1 MASGLLLPDNNKKPV
16 WEVSMNDQRTFA
28 AEMPWPDF
36 HARVKDG
43 KTPILIPLGSMEQHG
58 HHMPLHVDVLL
69 PTEFSRRVAARVGGL
84 VSPTFNYGYKS
95 QQKCGGGNHM
105 PGTISLEGQTLVHQL
120 RDVIKEFARHGGRNF
135 AIVNGHYENSWFINE
150 AVDIALRELRWDGI
164 KNVKIVVLSYW
175 DFVNQ
180 ETIDKIYPDGF
191 PGWAVEHGGV
201 LETSLMLALYPELVQ
216 LERAID
222 HPPATFP
229 PYDVYPVKAEWTP
242 ASGTLSSPRH
252 ASREKGELMLEV
264 CTDGIVNALRDEFSI
279 TSAG

>member
-1 MASGLLLPDNNKKPV
+1 MTDRP
-16 WEVSMNDQRTFA
+16 FA

-36 HARVKDG
+36 HARMKDG

-69 PTEFSRRVAARVGGL
+69 PTEFARRVAERIGGL
-84 VSPTFNYGYKS
+84 VAPSFTYGYKS

-105 PGTISLEGQTLVHQL
+105 PGTVSLEGQTLVHQL

-150 AVDIALRELRWDGI
+150 AVDLALRELRWDGVTD
-164 KNVKIVVLSYW
+164 VKIVVLSYW

-201 LETSLMLALYPELVQ
+201 LETSLMLALHPQLVH
-216 LERAID
+216 LDRALD
-222 HPPATFP
+222 VAPATFP
-229 PYDVYPVKAEWTP
+229 PYDVYPVKAGMDAGQRHTVLAQKCLDARKANSCSPFARMASCRRFRTNSQSRP
-242 ASGTLSSPRH
+242 ASAPRPDPIQH
-252 ASREKGELMLEV
+252 PDNKEHGLP
-264 CTDGIVNALRDEFSI
+264 
-279 TSAG
+279 